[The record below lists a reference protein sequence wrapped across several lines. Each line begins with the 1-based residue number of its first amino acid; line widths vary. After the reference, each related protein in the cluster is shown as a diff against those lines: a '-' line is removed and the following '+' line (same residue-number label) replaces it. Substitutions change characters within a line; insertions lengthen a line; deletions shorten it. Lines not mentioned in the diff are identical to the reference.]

1 MNRICQLS
9 AVQALKFVPV
19 EAGESAI
26 RIMLDTGEG
35 GTKPGRFALLFVV
48 VMLMMLMMLMML
60 IYVCVFFDFCA
71 SVRAKAQHRAV
82 RPMQWDNSEGR
93 RPFTWCLTSM

>member
-48 VMLMMLMMLMML
+48 VMLMMLMMLMMMMMMMM
-60 IYVCVFFDFCA
+60 ICVFLI
-71 SVRAKAQHRAV
+71 SVRQYAQRRNTGQSGRCNGIIVRA
-82 RPMQWDNSEGR
+82 EGR
-93 RPFTWCLTSM
+93 SVGA